1 MFIDFDSSKNQQ
13 IKEQEKQKWVWSVYI
28 VKEC

>member
-1 MFIDFDSSKNQQ
+1 MFIDFGSSKNQQ
-13 IKEQEKQKWVWSVYI
+13 TKEQEKQKWVWSVYI